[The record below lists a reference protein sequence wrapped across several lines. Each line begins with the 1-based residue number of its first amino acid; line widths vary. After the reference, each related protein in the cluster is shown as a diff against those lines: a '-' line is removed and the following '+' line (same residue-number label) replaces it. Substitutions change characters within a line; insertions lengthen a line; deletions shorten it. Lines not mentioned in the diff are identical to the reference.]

1 MNKFVVNGK
10 RKRKIKQIISVSG
23 QKCAFIHHEC

>member
-10 RKRKIKQIISVSG
+10 RKRKIIQIIGVSG
-23 QKCAFIHHEC
+23 QKCASILP